1 MGFINDFKNDFKSAW
16 ENGKQEARLEVV
28 REFFAYIY
36 GIKYKDAV
44 VSKEWYP
51 SQYEELFNDIMDSG
65 NTVRLR
71 ERKELLLDFLEFV
84 TEYMPRNKIDLNKT
98 DGYVQKIIERI

>member
-1 MGFINDFKNDFKSAW
+1 MCFINDLKSVW
-16 ENGKQEARLEVV
+16 EDGKQEARLEVI

-36 GIKYKDAV
+36 GVKYKDAV

-51 SQYEELFNDIMDSG
+51 TQYEELFDDIMNSG

-84 TEYMPRNKIDLNKT
+84 TEYMPHNKIDLNKAE
-98 DGYVQKIIERI
+98 GYVQKIIGLR

>member
-1 MGFINDFKNDFKSAW
+1 MGFINDFKYAW
-16 ENGKQEARLEVV
+16 EKGKQEARMEII

-36 GIKYKDAV
+36 GVKYNDAI

-65 NTVRLR
+65 NTVL
-71 ERKELLLDFLEFV
+71 
-84 TEYMPRNKIDLNKT
+84 TNYMPHNKIDLNEAE
-98 DGYVQKIIERI
+98 GYVQKIIERI

>member
-1 MGFINDFKNDFKSAW
+1 MGFINDFKSAW
-16 ENGKQEARLEVV
+16 EEGKQEARLEVI

-36 GIKYKDAV
+36 GIKYKDAIIT
-44 VSKEWYP
+44 KDWYP
-51 SQYEELFNDIMDSG
+51 SQYEELFNDIMDFG

-84 TEYMPRNKIDLNKT
+84 TDYMPHNRIDLNEA
-98 DGYVQKIIERI
+98 DDYVKKIVERI

>member
-1 MGFINDFKNDFKSAW
+1 MGFINDLKSVW
-16 ENGKQEARLEVV
+16 EDGKQEARLDVV

-36 GIKYKDAV
+36 GVKYKNAI

-51 SQYEELFNDIMDSG
+51 SQYEELFNDIMNSG

-71 ERKELLLDFLEFV
+71 ERKELLLDFLVFV
-84 TEYMPRNKIDLNKT
+84 TEYMPHNKIDLNKAE
-98 DGYVQKIIERI
+98 GYVQQIIERI

>member
-1 MGFINDFKNDFKSAW
+1 MGFINDFKSAW
-16 ENGKQEARLEVV
+16 EEGKQEARLEVI

-36 GIKYKDAV
+36 GIKYKYAIITKDC
-44 VSKEWYP
+44 YP
-51 SQYEELFNDIMDSG
+51 SQYEELFNDIMNFC

-84 TEYMPRNKIDLNKT
+84 TDYMPHNRIYLNEA
-98 DGYVQKIIERI
+98 DGYVKKIVERI

>member
-1 MGFINDFKNDFKSAW
+1 MGFISDFKSAW
-16 ENGKQEARLEVV
+16 EDGKQEARMTVI

-36 GIKYKDAV
+36 GVKYKDAIV
-44 VSKEWYP
+44 AKEWYP

-71 ERKELLLDFLEFV
+71 ERKELLNDFLEFV
-84 TEYMPRNKIDLNKT
+84 TEYMPHNKIDLNEA
-98 DGYVQKIIERI
+98 DGYVHKIVERI

>member
-1 MGFINDFKNDFKSAW
+1 MGFINDLKSVW
-16 ENGKQEARLEVV
+16 EDGKQEARLDVV

-36 GIKYKDAV
+36 GVKYNDAI

-51 SQYEELFNDIMDSG
+51 SQYEELFNDIMNSG

-71 ERKELLLDFLEFV
+71 ERKELLLDFLVFV
-84 TEYMPRNKIDLNKT
+84 TEYMPHNKIDLNKAE
-98 DGYVQKIIERI
+98 GYVQKIIERI

>member
-1 MGFINDFKNDFKSAW
+1 MDFINDLKSVW
-16 ENGKQEARLEVV
+16 EDGKQKARLEVI

-36 GIKYKDAV
+36 GVKYKDAV

-51 SQYEELFNDIMDSG
+51 SQYEELFDDIMDSG

-71 ERKELLLDFLEFV
+71 ERKELLLDFLVFV
-84 TEYMPRNKIDLNKT
+84 TEYMPHNKIDLDKAE
-98 DGYVQKIIERI
+98 GYVQKIIERI

>member
-1 MGFINDFKNDFKSAW
+1 MGFINDLKSAW
-16 ENGKQEARLEVV
+16 DNGKQEARMEVI

-36 GIKYKDAV
+36 GIKYKDAI

-51 SQYEELFNDIMDSG
+51 SHYEELFTNIVDNG

-71 ERKELLLDFLEFV
+71 EDKELLLDFLEFL
-84 TEYMPRNKIDLNKT
+84 TDYMLHNKIDLNKAE
-98 DGYVQKIIERI
+98 GYVQKVVERI

>member
-1 MGFINDFKNDFKSAW
+1 MGFINDLKSVW
-16 ENGKQEARLEVV
+16 EDGKQEARLDVV

-36 GIKYKDAV
+36 GVKYKDAI

-51 SQYEELFNDIMDSG
+51 SQYEELFNDIMNSG

-71 ERKELLLDFLEFV
+71 ERKELLLDFLVFV
-84 TEYMPRNKIDLNKT
+84 TEYMPHNKIDLNKAE
-98 DGYVQKIIERI
+98 GYVQQIIERI